1 MRYHSGGTTSTGLL
15 VLILIFILFIGL
27 IIVFFQ
33 QFISNL
39 AYADSTAN
47 VIMVTTAI
55 ALPLILL
62 AIIVFQIS
70 KLAGE
75 RARRLPGTRFKTR
88 LLLFFAFIALFSS
101 IPQALLSINFINS
114 TITFWLDVQIGEAL
128 KGGLNISLD
137 YYDDK
142 VETLRNFGTSYHLRT
157 LLQGMER
164 NPDRVWDNIKEL
176 NSDIDFIEVFDHLG
190 QEVFFRGSVDGRVTE
205 FSTIQ
210 SFNGSLPKVDREGF
224 SILRHLSRHRI
235 EGEDYAVLS
244 GIVLSADFAS
254 QVRSITES
262 LETFNQLGRYK
273 DLFKR
278 VIVVF
283 YFLFSFPVFLL
294 SILVSFL
301 LADEIIQPIVNL
313 EEATRRVAEGDFTVR
328 ILSRS
333 NDEISVLVSSFNR
346 MVGELSGSRKK
357 LLQAEKISAW
367 QEIAQRLAHEIKN
380 PLTPIK
386 LSAQRILKK
395 YDHNKDEFDRILV
408 PAITAI
414 IGEVENLD
422 KMLIEFREFTR
433 LPLPAPERLNLK
445 NLVKEVTAMY
455 RQLSRGVRVDIS
467 GIPEE
472 LDLSVDRNQMKQVF
486 ANLIKNAIQ
495 AMADGGEITLRADV
509 VEKEDR
515 SFCRIW
521 IRDTGEGIDEL
532 VGENI
537 FHPYFTTKKDG
548 TGLGLAIVE
557 RVIFDHSGTIHF
569 ETQKNIGTTFIID
582 LPMEL

>member
-15 VLILIFILFIGL
+15 VLILIFILFTGL

-47 VIMVTTAI
+47 VIVVTTAI

-70 KLAGE
+70 KLARE

-101 IPQALLSINFINS
+101 IPQTLLSINFINS

-164 NPDRVWDNIKEL
+164 NPDRVWSNIKDL

-190 QEVFFRGSVDGRVTE
+190 REVFFRGSVEGRVTE
-205 FSTIQ
+205 FSAIQ

-235 EGEDYAVLS
+235 DGEDYAVVS
-244 GIVLSADFAS
+244 GIVLSAGFAS
-254 QVRSITES
+254 QVRSISES

-283 YFLFSFPVFLL
+283 YFMFSFPVFLL

-301 LADEIIQPIVNL
+301 LADEVIQPIVNL

-333 NDEISVLVSSFNR
+333 NDELSVLVSSFNR

-395 YDHNKDEFDRILV
+395 YNYNKDEFDRILV

-414 IGEVENLD
+414 IEEVENLD
-422 KMLIEFREFTR
+422 KMLIEFREFAR
-433 LPLPAPERLNLK
+433 LPLPASELLNLK
-445 NLVKEVTAMY
+445 SLVKEVAAMY
-455 RQLSRGVRVDIS
+455 RQLSSGVRVDIS
-467 GIPEE
+467 DIPEE
-472 LDLSVDRNQMKQVF
+472 LELSVDRNQMKQVF
-486 ANLIKNAIQ
+486 ANLLKNAIQ
-495 AMADGGEITLRADV
+495 AMTDGGEITLSADI

-515 SFCRIW
+515 AFCRIW
-521 IRDTGEGIDEL
+521 IRDTGEGIDEQ

-557 RVIFDHSGTIHF
+557 RVIFDHSGTIRF
-569 ETQKNIGTTFIID
+569 ETQKNVGTTFIID

>member
-15 VLILIFILFIGL
+15 VLILIFILFTGL

-47 VIMVTTAI
+47 VIVVTTAI

-70 KLAGE
+70 KLARE

-142 VETLRNFGTSYHLRT
+142 VETLKNFGTSYHLRT

-164 NPDRVWDNIKEL
+164 NPDRVWSNIKEL
-176 NSDIDFIEVFDHLG
+176 NSDIDFIVVFDHLG
-190 QEVFFRGSVDGRVTE
+190 REVFFRGSVEGGVTD
-205 FSTIQ
+205 FSAIQ

-224 SILRHLSRHRI
+224 SILRHLYRHRI
-235 EGEDYAVLS
+235 GGEDYAVLS
-244 GIVLSADFAS
+244 GIVLSASFAS
-254 QVRSITES
+254 QVRNITES

-301 LADEIIQPIVNL
+301 LADEIIRPIVNL

-333 NDEISVLVSSFNR
+333 NDELSVLVSSFNR

-395 YDHNKDEFDRILV
+395 YNSNKDGFDRILR

-414 IGEVENLD
+414 IEEVENLD
-422 KMLIEFREFTR
+422 KMLVEFREFAR
-433 LPLPAPERLNLK
+433 LPLPAPELLNLK
-445 NLVKEVTAMY
+445 SLVNEVTAMY
-455 RQLSRGVRVDIS
+455 RQLSRGVRIDIS
-467 GIPEE
+467 GIPDK
-472 LDLSVDRNQMKQVF
+472 LDLSVDRNQMKQVL
-486 ANLIKNAIQ
+486 ANLLKNAIQ
-495 AMADGGEITLRADV
+495 AMADGGEITLSADN
-509 VEKEDR
+509 VEKENR
-515 SFCRIW
+515 AFCRIW
-521 IRDTGEGIDEL
+521 IRDTGEGIDEQ
-532 VGENI
+532 VRENI

-569 ETQKNIGTTFIID
+569 ETQKNVGTTFIID

>member
-1 MRYHSGGTTSTGLL
+1 
-15 VLILIFILFIGL
+15 
-27 IIVFFQ
+27 
-33 QFISNL
+33 
-39 AYADSTAN
+39 
-47 VIMVTTAI
+47 
-55 ALPLILL
+55 
-62 AIIVFQIS
+62 
-70 KLAGE
+70 
-75 RARRLPGTRFKTR
+75 
-88 LLLFFAFIALFSS
+88 
-101 IPQALLSINFINS
+101 
-114 TITFWLDVQIGEAL
+114 
-128 KGGLNISLD
+128 
-137 YYDDK
+137 DK
-142 VETLRNFGTSYHLRT
+142 VETLRNFGASYHLRT

-164 NPDRVWDNIKEL
+164 NPDRVWSNIKEL

-190 QEVFFRGSVDGRVTE
+190 QEVFFRGSVEGRVTE
-205 FSTIQ
+205 FGTIQ

-235 EGEDYAVLS
+235 DGEDYAVLS
-244 GIVLSADFAS
+244 GIVLSAGFAS

-301 LADEIIQPIVNL
+301 LADEIIRPIVNL

-333 NDEISVLVSSFNR
+333 NDELSVLVSSFNR

-357 LLQAEKISAW
+357 LLQSEKISAW

-395 YDHNKDEFDRILV
+395 YNRNKDEFDRILV

-414 IGEVENLD
+414 IEEVENLD

-433 LPLPAPERLNLK
+433 LPLPTPERLNLK
-445 NLVKEVTAMY
+445 SLVKEVTAMY

-467 GIPEE
+467 GIP
-472 LDLSVDRNQMKQVF
+472 
-486 ANLIKNAIQ
+486 
-495 AMADGGEITLRADV
+495 
-509 VEKEDR
+509 
-515 SFCRIW
+515 
-521 IRDTGEGIDEL
+521 
-532 VGENI
+532 
-537 FHPYFTTKKDG
+537 
-548 TGLGLAIVE
+548 
-557 RVIFDHSGTIHF
+557 
-569 ETQKNIGTTFIID
+569 
-582 LPMEL
+582 

>member
-1 MRYHSGGTTSTGLL
+1 MRYHSGGTTSKGLL
-15 VLILIFILFIGL
+15 VLILIFILFTGL

-47 VIMVTTAI
+47 VIVVTTAI

-70 KLAGE
+70 KLARE
-75 RARRLPGTRFKTR
+75 RARHLPGTRFKTR
-88 LLLFFAFIALFSS
+88 LLLFFVFIALFSS
-101 IPQALLSINFINS
+101 IPQAILSINFINS

-128 KGGLNISLD
+128 TGGLNISLE

-142 VETLRNFGTSYHLRT
+142 VETLKNFGTSYNLPT

-164 NPDRVWDNIKEL
+164 NPDRVWSSIKDL

-190 QEVFFRGSVDGRVTE
+190 REVFFRGLLEGRVAE
-205 FSTIQ
+205 FSTIR
-210 SFNGSLPKVDREGF
+210 SFSGSLPKVDREGF

-235 EGEDYAVLS
+235 AGQDYAVLS
-244 GIVLSADFAS
+244 GIVLSAGFAS
-254 QVRSITES
+254 RTRSITES

-301 LADEIIQPIVNL
+301 LADEVIQPIVNL

-333 NDEISVLVSSFNR
+333 NDELSVLVSSFNR

-395 YDHNKDEFDRILV
+395 YNHNKDEFDRILV

-414 IGEVENLD
+414 IDEVENLD

-433 LPLPAPERLNLK
+433 LPLPDPEPVNLK
-445 NLVKEVTAMY
+445 ILVTEVSAMY
-455 RQLSRGVRVDIS
+455 RHLSSGVRVDIS

-472 LDLSVDRNQMKQVF
+472 LELFVDPNQMKQVF
-486 ANLIKNAIQ
+486 ANLLKNAIQ
-495 AMADGGEITLRADV
+495 AMADGGEITLRADI
-509 VEKEDR
+509 VEKENR
-515 SFCRIW
+515 AFCRIW

-532 VGENI
+532 VGENS

-582 LPMEL
+582 LPMEQ

>member
-101 IPQALLSINFINS
+101 IPQAILSINFINS
-114 TITFWLDVQIGEAL
+114 AITFWLDVQIGEAL

-164 NPDRVWDNIKEL
+164 NPDRVWNNIKEL

-190 QEVFFRGSVDGRVTE
+190 REVFFRGSVDGRVTE

-244 GIVLSADFAS
+244 GIVLSSDFAR

-313 EEATRRVAEGDFTVR
+313 EEATRLVAEGDFTVR

-333 NDEISVLVSSFNR
+333 NDELSVLVSSFNR

-414 IGEVENLD
+414 IEEVENLD

-433 LPLPAPERLNLK
+433 LPLPTPERLNLK

-472 LDLSVDRNQMKQVF
+472 LELSVDRNQMKQVF

>member
-15 VLILIFILFIGL
+15 VVILIFILFIGL

-47 VIMVTTAI
+47 VIVVIAAI

-70 KLAGE
+70 KLARE

-142 VETLRNFGTSYHLRT
+142 VETLRNFGTSYHLHT

-164 NPDRVWDNIKEL
+164 NPDRVWSNIKDL
-176 NSDIDFIEVFDHLG
+176 NSDIDFIGVFDHLG
-190 QEVFFRGSVDGRVTE
+190 REVFFRGSVEGRVTE
-205 FSTIQ
+205 FSAIQ
-210 SFNGSLPKVDREGF
+210 GFNGSLPKVDREGF

-235 EGEDYAVLS
+235 DGEDYAVLS
-244 GIVLSADFAS
+244 GIILSAGFAS
-254 QVRSITES
+254 RTRSITES

-333 NDEISVLVSSFNR
+333 NDEFSVLVSSFNR

-395 YDHNKDEFDRILV
+395 YNHNKDEFDRILV

-414 IGEVENLD
+414 IEEVENLD

-433 LPLPAPERLNLK
+433 LPLPTPERLNLK
-445 NLVKEVTAMY
+445 SLVKEVAAMY
-455 RQLSRGVRVDIS
+455 RQLSREVRVDIS

-472 LDLSVDRNQMKQVF
+472 LEVSVDRNQMKQVF
-486 ANLIKNAIQ
+486 ANLIKNSIQ
-495 AMADGGEITLRADV
+495 AMADGGEITLSADI
-509 VEKEDR
+509 VEKENR
-515 SFCRIW
+515 AFCRIW

-532 VGENI
+532 VRENI

-557 RVIFDHSGTIHF
+557 RVIFDHNGTIRF
-569 ETQKNIGTTFIID
+569 ETQKNIGTTFIVD

>member
-1 MRYHSGGTTSTGLL
+1 LRYHSGGTTSTGLL
-15 VLILIFILFIGL
+15 VLILIFILFTGL

-47 VIMVTTAI
+47 VIVVTAAI

-70 KLAGE
+70 KLARE

-142 VETLRNFGTSYHLRT
+142 VESLRNFGASYHLRT

-164 NPDRVWDNIKEL
+164 NPDRVWSNIKDL

-190 QEVFFRGSVDGRVTE
+190 REVFFRGSVEGRVTE
-205 FSTIQ
+205 FSAIQ

-244 GIVLSADFAS
+244 GIVLSAGFAS

-313 EEATRRVAEGDFTVR
+313 EEATRRVAEGDFTGR

-333 NDEISVLVSSFNR
+333 NDELSVLVSSFNR

-395 YDHNKDEFDRILV
+395 YNHNKDEFDRILV

-414 IGEVENLD
+414 IKEVENLD

-433 LPLPAPERLNLK
+433 LPLPAPELLNLK
-445 NLVKEVTAMY
+445 SLVKEVTAMY

-472 LDLSVDRNQMKQVF
+472 LEFSVDRNQMKQVF
-486 ANLIKNAIQ
+486 ANLLKNAIQ
-495 AMADGGEITLRADV
+495 AMADGGEITLSAEI

-515 SFCRIW
+515 PFCRIW

-557 RVIFDHSGTIHF
+557 RVIFDHSGTIRF

>member
-1 MRYHSGGTTSTGLL
+1 LRYHSGGTTSTGLL
-15 VLILIFILFIGL
+15 VLILIFILFTGL

-47 VIMVTTAI
+47 VIVVTTAI

-62 AIIVFQIS
+62 AIIIFQIS
-70 KLAGE
+70 KLARE

-128 KGGLNISLD
+128 RGGLNISLD

-157 LLQGMER
+157 LLEGMER
-164 NPDRVWDNIKEL
+164 NPDRVWGNIKEL
-176 NSDIDFIEVFDHLG
+176 NSDIDFVEVFDHLG
-190 QEVFFRGSVDGRVTE
+190 REVFFRGSVEGRVTN
-205 FSTIQ
+205 FSVIQ
-210 SFNGSLPKVDREGF
+210 GFNGSLPKVDREGF

-244 GIVLSADFAS
+244 GIVLSAGFAS

-283 YFLFSFPVFLL
+283 YFLFSLPVFLL

-333 NDEISVLVSSFNR
+333 NDELSVLVNSFNR

-414 IGEVENLD
+414 IEEVENLD

-433 LPLPAPERLNLK
+433 LPLPAPEQLNLK

-455 RQLSRGVRVDIS
+455 RQLSRGVRVDVS

-472 LDLSVDRNQMKQVF
+472 LELSVDRNQMKQVF
-486 ANLIKNAIQ
+486 ANLLKNAIQ

-509 VEKEDR
+509 VEKENR
-515 SFCRIW
+515 AFCRIW

>member
-1 MRYHSGGTTSTGLL
+1 M
-15 VLILIFILFIGL
+15 
-27 IIVFFQ
+27 
-33 QFISNL
+33 
-39 AYADSTAN
+39 
-47 VIMVTTAI
+47 
-55 ALPLILL
+55 
-62 AIIVFQIS
+62 
-70 KLAGE
+70 
-75 RARRLPGTRFKTR
+75 
-88 LLLFFAFIALFSS
+88 
-101 IPQALLSINFINS
+101 
-114 TITFWLDVQIGEAL
+114 
-128 KGGLNISLD
+128 
-137 YYDDK
+137 
-142 VETLRNFGTSYHLRT
+142 
-157 LLQGMER
+157 
-164 NPDRVWDNIKEL
+164 
-176 NSDIDFIEVFDHLG
+176 
-190 QEVFFRGSVDGRVTE
+190 
-205 FSTIQ
+205 
-210 SFNGSLPKVDREGF
+210 DREGF

-235 EGEDYAVLS
+235 DGGDYAVLS
-244 GIVLSADFAS
+244 GIVLSAGFAS

-328 ILSRS
+328 ILSRP
-333 NDEISVLVSSFNR
+333 NDELSVLVSSFNR

-367 QEIAQRLAHEIKN
+367 QEIAKRLAHEIKN

-395 YDHNKDEFDRILV
+395 HNHNRDEFDRILV

-414 IGEVENLD
+414 IEEVENLD

-433 LPLPAPERLNLK
+433 LPLPDPELLNLK
-445 NLVKEVTAMY
+445 SLVKEVTAMY

-472 LDLSVDRNQMKQVF
+472 LELSVDRNQMKQVF
-486 ANLIKNAIQ
+486 ANLLKNAIQ
-495 AMADGGEITLRADV
+495 AMADSGEISLSADI

-515 SFCRIW
+515 AFCRIW

-532 VGENI
+532 VGESI

-557 RVIFDHSGTIHF
+557 RVIFDHSGTIRF

>member
-15 VLILIFILFIGL
+15 VLVLIFILFTGL

-47 VIMVTTAI
+47 VIVVITAI

-70 KLAGE
+70 RLARE

-101 IPQALLSINFINS
+101 IPQTLLSINFINS
-114 TITFWLDVQIGEAL
+114 TISFWLDVQIGEAL

-164 NPDRVWDNIKEL
+164 NPDRVWSNIKEL
-176 NSDIDFIEVFDHLG
+176 NSDIDFIEVFDHRG
-190 QEVFFRGSVDGRVTE
+190 QEVFFRGSVEGRVIE

-210 SFNGSLPKVDREGF
+210 SFSGSLPKLDREGF

-235 EGEDYAVLS
+235 DGEDYAVLS
-244 GIVLSADFAS
+244 GIVLSAGFAN

-262 LETFNQLGRYK
+262 LETFSQLGRYK
-273 DLFKR
+273 DIFKR

-301 LADEIIQPIVNL
+301 LADEIIRPIVNL

-333 NDEISVLVSSFNR
+333 NDELSVLVSSFNR

-395 YDHNKDEFDRILV
+395 YNLNKDEFDRILI

-414 IGEVENLD
+414 IEEVENLD
-422 KMLIEFREFTR
+422 KMLVEFREFTR
-433 LPLPAPERLNLK
+433 LPLPAPELLNLK
-445 NLVKEVTAMY
+445 SLVNEVTAMY
-455 RQLSRGVRVDIS
+455 KQLSRRVRIDIS
-467 GIPEE
+467 AIPRE
-472 LDLSVDRNQMKQVF
+472 LELSVDRNQMKQVL
-486 ANLIKNAIQ
+486 ANLLKNAIQ
-495 AMADGGEITLRADV
+495 AMTDGGEITLSADI
-509 VEKEDR
+509 VEKGDKA
-515 SFCRIW
+515 FCRIW
-521 IRDTGEGIDEL
+521 VRDTGEGIDEQ

-557 RVIFDHSGTIHF
+557 RVIFDHSGTIRF